1 MCPRRFEAGGGG
13 EEGRTADLAMLVGA
27 GSFQAAS
34 PIAKAKADLGLL
46 YADGI
51 HDALL
56 RSAPSPPRATRSR
69 RT

>member
-1 MCPRRFEAGGGG
+1 
-13 EEGRTADLAMLVGA
+13 MLVGA